1 MNIPPVGR
9 LTVGTRQVG
18 DDRRSHH
25 GPPGIVPAEKE
36 PTMDIG
42 IGYVPA
48 IVVVF
53 AVIWAIK
60 GMAAFGRW
68 ASAEIDRKRNS

>member
-1 MNIPPVGR
+1 
-9 LTVGTRQVG
+9 
-18 DDRRSHH
+18 
-25 GPPGIVPAEKE
+25 
-36 PTMDIG
+36 MDIG